1 MYNNNENDQI
11 CGGVAAVA
19 EICNKYGFPF
29 NEADLEYNE
38 GMNEWNFTPFDNGGG
53 ITCYNGDWTLINFD
67 NGNIRL
73 LDFTR
78 DLDMFDEIAKALSKS
93 IYEFLFQNSD
103 PDDVRHMLENGDEE
117 EAIDALN
124 YEMSIILNDLQ
135 NKDDY
140 WFPSG
145 EVETAKEALQAF
157 YSIIQEY
164 DLDDKVDDW
173 FFSQE
178 CQEVA
183 LL

>member
-11 CGGVAAVA
+11 CGGVAAV
-19 EICNKYGFPF
+19 
-29 NEADLEYNE
+29 
-38 GMNEWNFTPFDNGGG
+38 
-53 ITCYNGDWTLINFD
+53 
-67 NGNIRL
+67 
-73 LDFTR
+73 
-78 DLDMFDEIAKALSKS
+78 DEIAKAHSKS

-145 EVETAKEALQAF
+145 EVETAKEALQEF